1 MQQDDLFS
9 LPPRS
14 APNPGSSAT
23 DAARRVAELRAALE
37 RHNRLYYQ
45 EAAPEISDADYDKLY
60 RELEALEAAHP
71 ELEDANSPTRRV
83 GGKPLEGFVS
93 VEHLM
98 PMLSIDDLFEARPP
112 EGEDEGFVGDG
123 ELVAFYLRLQKGLGR
138 EAIPVTVEPKIDGV
152 AVSLVYRHGN
162 LAYAAT
168 RGDGRTGDDVTQN
181 VRTIRGL
188 PLILPAGAPDLL
200 EVRGEIF
207 MPNAAFAA
215 LNEELDEAGL
225 PTFANPR
232 NATAG
237 TLKQLDPRVVAKR
250 PLAFLAHGLG
260 AHEGIGF
267 ARETDFHDLLDRL
280 GIPRNRPVFV
290 AGTLEQTRAA
300 VAEIN
305 RVRHGLA
312 FGTDGAVIKVLDH
325 AERADLGFT
334 SRAPRW
340 AAAFKF
346 LPEQK
351 ETEVV
356 GIVIQVG
363 RTGVLTP
370 VADLKPVLISGSTV
384 SRATLHNEEE
394 IQRKDI
400 RIGDTVVIEKAGEII
415 PAVVR
420 VVMEKRRPDGPPAF
434 SLPEFV
440 NHRCPSCGGA
450 ISREEGFVAWRCVNF
465 LCPAQAVTRIKH
477 FCSRKALDVEGLGE
491 TVAAALVREGMA
503 RSPLDLFDL
512 AVAELGALNL
522 GTPEEPRRF
531 GEKNAGKAVAALA
544 AARGKPLA
552 RWLFAMGIPQVGE
565 SAARELSRL
574 HRTFAEL
581 AASPFVPLLK
591 DAKPDA
597 KKKDPR
603 LVPYAINA
611 EFGPAVAQSL
621 DSFFSSDAGRA
632 TLERLAALGLDP
644 VSDNHA
650 PTPAEAAGGPLSGKT
665 FVITGTLSKPRDEIQ
680 AWIEARGG
688 KVAGSVSKKTGYV
701 LAGDGGGS
709 KSDKAR
715 ELGVPIIDEAALAAL
730 AGE

>member
-9 LPPRS
+9 LPPQ
-14 APNPGSSAT
+14 
-23 DAARRVAELRAALE
+23 DAAPSGGGALQAALRVAWLRSELE

-45 EAAPEISDADYDKLY
+45 DATPEISDAEYDRLY
-60 RELEALEAAHP
+60 RELENLEAVHP
-71 ELEDANSPTRRV
+71 ELDDPNSPTRRV
-83 GGKPLEGFVS
+83 GGKPLDGFVS
-93 VEHLM
+93 VEHLV
-98 PMLSIDDLFEARPP
+98 PMLSIDDIFEARPP
-112 EGEDEGFVGDG
+112 EGGEENFTGDG
-123 ELVAFYLRLQKGLGR
+123 ELVTFYQRLQKGLGR
-138 EAIPVTVEPKIDGV
+138 EDIAVTIEPKIDGV
-152 AVSLVYRHGN
+152 AVSLVYREGK
-162 LAYAAT
+162 LAYAVT

-188 PLILPAGAPDLL
+188 PLILPDGAPPLL
-200 EVRGEIF
+200 EVRGEVF
-207 MPNAAFAA
+207 MPNAAFAK
-215 LNEELDEAGL
+215 LNEDLDEAGL

-237 TLKQLDPRVVAKR
+237 TLKQLDPKVVATR
-250 PLAFLAHGLG
+250 PLAFLAHGFG
-260 AHEGIGF
+260 AREGVGF
-267 ARETDFHDLLDRL
+267 ARETEFHDLLDRL
-280 GIPRNRPVFV
+280 GIPRNGPVLV
-290 AGTLEQTRAA
+290 AENLEETRAA
-300 VAEIN
+300 VAGIN
-305 RVRHGLA
+305 RTRHDLP

-325 AERADLGFT
+325 TEREELGFT

-351 ETEVV
+351 ETEVLD
-356 GIVIQVG
+356 IIIQVG

-420 VVMEKRRPDGPPAF
+420 VVLEKRKPDGPQAF
-434 SLPEFV
+434 SLPDFV
-440 NHRCPSCGGA
+440 NHRCPSCGGV

-465 LCPAQAVTRIKH
+465 LCPAQAVTRITH
-477 FCSRKALDVEGLGE
+477 FCSRKALDIEGLGE

-512 AVAELGALNL
+512 EVPALGALNL

-531 GEKNAGKAVAALA
+531 GEKNAAKAVAALEG
-544 AARGKPLA
+544 ARSKPLA

-574 HRTFAEL
+574 HRTFTEVAV
-581 AASPFVPLLK
+581 SPFVPLLK
-591 DAKPDA
+591 DARPDA
-597 KKKDPR
+597 KKKDPG
-603 LVPYAINA
+603 LIPYAINA

-621 DSFFSSDAGRA
+621 NAFFGSEAGHS
-632 TLERLAALGLDP
+632 TLNRLAALGLDP
-644 VSDNHA
+644 VSDNFA
-650 PTPAEAAGGPLSGKT
+650 PKPAEAVTGPLTGKT
-665 FVITGTLSKPRDEIQ
+665 FVITGTLTKPRDEIQ
-680 AWIEARGG
+680 AWIESRGG
-688 KVAGSVSKKTGYV
+688 KVSGSVSKKTSYV
-701 LAGDGGGS
+701 LAGEGGGS